1 MRANLV
7 KYRPETYF
15 LARGLTGEIRKDSI
29 LGVQEGFEMIVSE
42 LIAKLQKLPQDAE
55 CAVYESTIDD
65 HTPIIDVEYNDK
77 EIVPRAILL
86 TDYDDI

>member
-1 MRANLV
+1 
-7 KYRPETYF
+7 
-15 LARGLTGEIRKDSI
+15 
-29 LGVQEGFEMIVSE
+29 MIVSE
-42 LIAKLQKLPQDAE
+42 LIAKLQKLPQNAE

-65 HTPIIDVEYNDK
+65 HTPILDVEYNDK